1 MGKTKSKKEK
11 YNNMECI
18 VWDLIIGM
26 TLLVKRDYIEKPW
39 HYICVCVCERERE
52 NFDNTLL
59 VGVEFK
65 FLKCRW

>member
-1 MGKTKSKKEK
+1 MHIRKKKCEKEK
-11 YNNMECI
+11 YNNMGCI
-18 VWDLIIGM
+18 AWDLIIEM

-39 HYICVCVCERERE
+39 HYICVCE
-52 NFDNTLL
+52 NFDNTIL